1 MKTLYFV
8 ILLLLLNSNLFA
20 QQFSMAQ
27 APETPPLTK
36 EERADI
42 INSIGDLFE
51 SNYVFPDKG
60 KAVKTKL
67 NEIARKDT
75 YKDISQIKKLL
86 EQLTTDIQAII
97 HDSHFNLLHI
107 PATANMNW
115 VQPGDSE
122 EDKKAAE
129 DETFNRAKLNN
140 FGITKAE
147 ILEGNIGYLNL
158 SSFNAP
164 LEGAKPQ
171 LAAAF
176 NMLQHTKALI
186 VDMRQNTGGLP
197 EYVSL
202 AESYF
207 FEKPTLINT
216 IYNRTENTTTKFTTL
231 AEPGGAKYLG
241 KEVYVL
247 TGPTSASGGESF
259 PYDLQAF
266 KKATIIGEKTV
277 GGAHGFTPVML
288 NLNKQ
293 GNVAVLMPDMREE
306 NVITKSNWEGVGVQ
320 PDIPVSAKFA
330 LETAHKKALEKLMQG
345 EKSETQKT
353 QYQSLVT
360 KIDYQI
366 QKMQS
371 GGGAKNLQEYA
382 GNYGIRT
389 VSVENDE
396 LMFSRENG
404 PKIKMIESGKETYD
418 LDIAVTPKPRVRFAR
433 DAQGKINGFYLIQ
446 NDGNE
451 VFNERKN

>member
-1 MKTLYFV
+1 MRIYFVIV
-8 ILLLLLNSNLFA
+8 ILLLNATLFA

-42 INSIGDLFE
+42 LNSIADLFE
-51 SNYVFPDKG
+51 SNYIFPDKG
-60 KAVKTKL
+60 KLVKTKL
-67 NEIARKDT
+67 NELAKKDA
-75 YKDISQIKKLL
+75 YKNITQIKKLL
-86 EQLTTDIQAII
+86 ERLVSDIQEII
-97 HDSHFNLLHI
+97 HDSHFNLAHI
-107 PATANMNW
+107 PAMSNMNW

-129 DETFNRAKLNN
+129 EEIFNHAKLNN
-140 FGITKAE
+140 FGITKVE

-164 LEGAKPQ
+164 VEGAKPQ

-176 NMLQHTKALI
+176 NMLQYTKALI

-207 FEKPTLINT
+207 FEKPTLTST
-216 IYNRTENTTTKFTTL
+216 IYNRTENTTTKFITL

-266 KKATIIGEKTV
+266 KKATIIGEQTV

-320 PDIPVSAKFA
+320 PDIKVSAKFA
-330 LETAHKKALEKLMQG
+330 LETAHKKALEKLLQN
-345 EKSETQKT
+345 EKSEEQKA
-353 QYQSLVT
+353 QYQSLIA

-371 GGGAKNLQEYA
+371 GGSAKNLQEYA

-389 VSVENDE
+389 VSVENGE

-404 PKIKMIESGKETYD
+404 PKIKLIESGEETYD
-418 LDIAVTPKPRVRFAR
+418 LDIPVSPKPRVRFAR
-433 DAQGKINGFYLIQ
+433 DAQGKVNGFYMTGA
-446 NDGNE
+446 DGNE
-451 VFNERKN
+451 IFNARNN